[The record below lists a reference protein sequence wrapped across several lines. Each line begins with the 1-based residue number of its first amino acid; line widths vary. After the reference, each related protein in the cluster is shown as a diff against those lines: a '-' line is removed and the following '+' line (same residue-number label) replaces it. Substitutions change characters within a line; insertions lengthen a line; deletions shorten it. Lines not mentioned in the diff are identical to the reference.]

1 MKPRLNEPR
10 TMRYGKVRGAQA
22 VAVAALGEKVEL
34 GGDLCLLER
43 LKVEE
48 RVLFVDRVVFGLEEK
63 GWRGVGGRVDTV
75 RQFVESRSVG
85 EIAGVDDD
93 GEIGAGVAFIN
104 GSPGS
109 FVVGVIAGAA
119 AEGATTWEARHA
131 HAFGCDSP

>member
-1 MKPRLNEPR
+1 MYGKTIRIPICLAQDPADYGLRGGAGKKGDGMKQRLNEPR
-10 TMRYGKVRGAQA
+10 PMRYGKVHGAQA

-93 GEIGAGVAFIN
+93 GEIGAGGDFI
-104 GSPGS
+104 
-109 FVVGVIAGAA
+109 
-119 AEGATTWEARHA
+119 
-131 HAFGCDSP
+131 